1 MQLSEAT
8 RGIEQRDATIITLKK
23 NLRAARDRSAS
34 PAFGLPIMAGES
46 SLSKKKSLQHENE
59 LTEKVEIIKALKI
72 REKRVREINNQLRER
87 MHADEEVA
95 SSLRQKFEDA
105 RKETLRHQGIAE
117 EHRVRSETIEVQ
129 IRHNRKEHERL
140 VQEHAQSKGKIQ
152 ALEEELRDALNYS
165 SKLDSKLVALKH
177 LSRELEK
184 ENSRLRDERRPKKDD
199 AAKVPRETEVATHQ
213 RSSTGNDCK
222 IPAKRTPLKDYRN
235 LEAMYERVYGNR
247 PTKRAD

>member
-1 MQLSEAT
+1 MYP
-8 RGIEQRDATIITLKK
+8 K
-23 NLRAARDRSAS
+23 
-34 PAFGLPIMAGES
+34 
-46 SLSKKKSLQHENE
+46 
-59 LTEKVEIIKALKI
+59 
-72 REKRVREINNQLRER
+72 
-87 MHADEEVA
+87 
-95 SSLRQKFEDA
+95 
-105 RKETLRHQGIAE
+105 
-117 EHRVRSETIEVQ
+117 
-129 IRHNRKEHERL
+129 
-140 VQEHAQSKGKIQ
+140 
-152 ALEEELRDALNYS
+152 ALNYS